1 MNPEDEQK
9 KPEGDPPPGPVNQEV
24 HHSQVSARVPST
36 VGRGAFSTGVIVMQ
50 GSDEF
55 VLDFLLML
63 AQPHQLVARVV
74 LPPRTVERF
83 IHALQ
88 ENLRGY
94 KQNFGAPTALP
105 TQPPGVKQPPV
116 EEVYDQLKIADESLS
131 GQYANAV
138 MIGHTPAEFWFD
150 FITNFYPRSAV
161 SSRVFL
167 AAPQVPRFL
176 DTLSQAFQKYRDRQ
190 QGGPPPAAGA

>member
-1 MNPEDEQK
+1 MNPEDEKQ
-9 KPEGDPPPGPVNQEV
+9 KPEGERPPGPVNQEV
-24 HHSQVSARVPST
+24 HHSQVSARVPAA

-55 VLDFLLML
+55 VLDFLLMM
-63 AQPHQLVARVV
+63 AQPHQVVARVV

-83 IHALQ
+83 IQALQ
-88 ENLRGY
+88 ENLRNY
-94 KQNFGAPTALP
+94 KQTFGAPPALP
-105 TQPPGVKQPPV
+105 VPPGAKQPPV
-116 EEVYDQLKIADESLS
+116 EEVYDQLKIPDETLS

-161 SSRVFL
+161 SSRVYL
-167 AAPQVPRFL
+167 SAPQVPRFL

-190 QGGPPPAAGA
+190 QGGPPPSPSA